1 MAKQRRRGREKTLRP
16 KIHISCEGANTEED
30 YLNILKDK
38 FPLDTYSIR
47 IIGQNR
53 NKSNPSNILKYHKVN
68 IEVSGLK
75 KNYMPNDI
83 EVIILDREEHN
94 NRSIDEFEELI
105 NWRNEGK
112 GKRLLIV
119 NSKCFEFWL
128 LLHFIDNPR
137 CKSTSEIMNSL
148 RKIWP
153 DYDKKLKRNLSREQ
167 IIDASNRAK
176 KLSSFED
183 IIESEVCGSNMYEL
197 VDLLLELEKNES
209 KA

>member
-1 MAKQRRRGREKTLRP
+1 MAKQRRKGREKTLRP
-16 KIHISCEGANTEED
+16 KIHISCEGAHTEED
-30 YLNILKDK
+30 YLNILKNK

-53 NKSNPSNILKYHKVN
+53 NKSNPSNILKHHKAN
-68 IEVSGLK
+68 IIASGLK

-94 NRSIDEFEELI
+94 NRRIDEFAELI
-105 NWRNEGK
+105 NWRDERRE
-112 GKRLLIV
+112 KRLLIV

-128 LLHFIDNPR
+128 LCHFADKPKGN
-137 CKSTSEIMNSL
+137 STSGIMNSL

-153 DYDKKLKRNLSREQ
+153 DYDKKLKRDLSREQ
-167 IIDASNRAK
+167 IIDASNTAR

>member
-1 MAKQRRRGREKTLRP
+1 MAKQRRNGREKSLRP
-16 KIHISCEGANTEED
+16 KIHISCEGAHTEED

-53 NKSNPSNILKYHKVN
+53 NKSNPLNILKYHEEN
-68 IEVSGLK
+68 IIKAGPK
-75 KNYMPNDI
+75 KNYLPNDI

-94 NRSIDEFEELI
+94 NRSINEFEELI
-105 NWRNEGK
+105 KWRDEGH

-128 LLHFIDNPR
+128 LCHFTDNPK

-148 RKIWP
+148 RKYWP
-153 DYDKKLKRNLSREQ
+153 DYDKKLRRDISKEE

-176 KLSSFED
+176 KLSSFDD

-197 VDLLLELEKNES
+197 VDLLLEIESNEL
-209 KA
+209 

>member
-1 MAKQRRRGREKTLRP
+1 MTKQRRKGRDKTLRP
-16 KIHISCEGANTEED
+16 KIHISCEGAHTEED

-53 NKSNPSNILKYHKVN
+53 NKSDPSNILKYHKAN
-68 IEVSGLK
+68 IVVSGPK
-75 KNYMPNDI
+75 KNYLPNDI

-94 NRSIDEFEELI
+94 NRSLDEFEELI
-105 NWRNEGK
+105 KWRDERK

-128 LLHFIDNPR
+128 LCHFIDNPK
-137 CKSTSEIMNSL
+137 CKSTSGIMNSL

-153 DYDKKLKRNLSREQ
+153 DYDKKLKRDLSREQ
-167 IIDASNRAK
+167 IIDASKRVK